1 MVHYMHMKL
10 RRETALKIILAGLLL
25 GLATDTLARQPI
37 LGLNFVLFTVM
48 WVSLCLLAAFGQ
60 GRALRQP
67 GIYAVLALANA
78 GMVCWRAAPLVQF
91 WSVVITL
98 VSLGLLAAAT
108 CIDNY
113 PSLPLISRIPVILS
127 RFKETLSGASKVLS
141 EGLGQHPAKTRQLNR
156 GVVGAVILAVVFIAL
171 FASADQ
177 VLGQSFNWLG
187 NALDSLGDFL
197 GGYDVGRFI
206 TSSFCAVMSV
216 AALLLLLHRKP
227 AQGSPKTLK
236 QSLVLQDAHTMLWTL
251 IAIFVIF
258 VALQLRYLFAGG
270 ALPDGLTYATY
281 AHRGYGQLLVATLLA
296 SAVVKYVVSALKVT
310 PQTRTKALA
319 TALVVLNGVVVL
331 SAWKRLSLYEATY
344 GWTLT
349 RFVARLGLICILL
362 GSVALVV
369 WLWSKLNSRQL
380 YASGWYILVGV
391 LMCAAV
397 LNPEGII
404 ARKNI
409 TESHEHTVALDT
421 RYLAGLSA
429 DSRPAICRYAGTLRE
444 KQPQTYRNLAGDL
457 HMFRG
462 VHNHGLSRHHTGTKA
477 FTDRY
482 TNCLR

>member
-1 MVHYMHMKL
+1 MHMKL
-10 RRETALKIILAGLLL
+10 RRESALKIILAGLLL
-25 GLATDTLARQPI
+25 GLTTDTLVRQSI
-37 LGLNFVLFTVM
+37 LGLNFVLFTAM
-48 WVSLCLLAAFGQ
+48 WVGLCLLAAFGQ
-60 GRALRQP
+60 GRNLRQP
-67 GIYAVLALANA
+67 GIYAMLALANA
-78 GMVCWRAAPLVQF
+78 GMVYWRAAPLVQF

-108 CIDNY
+108 CVENY
-113 PSLPLISRIPVILS
+113 PNLPLISRLPAIFS
-127 RFKETLSGASKVLS
+127 RFKETLFGATKILS
-141 EGLGQHPAKTRQLNR
+141 EGLGQRPTKTWQPNR
-156 GVVGAVILAVVFIAL
+156 GVVGATILAVVFIAL

-177 VLGQSFNWLG
+177 VLGRSFDWIGTTLSSLG
-187 NALDSLGDFL
+187 NLLS
-197 GGYDVGRFI
+197 GYDVGRFI
-206 TSSFCAVMSV
+206 TSSFWVIMSV
-216 AALLLLLHRKP
+216 TALLLLLHKKP
-227 AQGSPKTLK
+227 AKGSPKTLK
-236 QSLVLQDAHTMLWTL
+236 QSLTLRDAHTMLWTL
-251 IAIFVIF
+251 VAIFIIF
-258 VALQLRYLFAGG
+258 VVLQLRYLFAGG
-270 ALPDGLTYATY
+270 SLPDGLTYATY

-296 SAVVKYVVSALKVT
+296 SAVVKYVVSSLKVT
-310 PQTRTKALA
+310 PQNRTKGLA

-391 LMCAAV
+391 LMCAAA

-409 TESHEHTVALDT
+409 TESHGRTVALDT

-429 DSRPAICRYAGTLRE
+429 DSRPAICHYAGALRE
-444 KQPQTYRNLAGDL
+444 KQPQTYRNLASEL
-457 HMFRG
+457 HMFKDI
-462 VHNHGLSRHHTGTKA
+462 HNHGLARHATGTQS

-482 TNCLR
+482 TDCLR